1 MSYLVFARKYRPQTF
16 ASVTGQEHITRS
28 LINAIKRDKIAHAF
42 LFSGPRGVGKT
53 SIARIFAK
61 SLNCI
66 HGPTPTPCLEC
77 VNCKEITEGTS
88 LAVREMDGA
97 SNNSVDDVRE
107 LIESFQTLPPP
118 NSKYKIYIIDEVHM
132 LSISAFNALLKSLE
146 EPPANTV
153 FILATTELHKIPDTV
168 ISRCQRHDFKSLS
181 FDEIR
186 GQLKNILNNENMDI
200 DAEALRMISK
210 LSDGSM
216 RDAQSLLDRVVS
228 FCEDKK
234 ITSLETGDILGV
246 VQRAIIVELTSAI
259 VKRNAILAISI
270 LQNIFNSGANISLFL
285 DEFLSYF
292 KDLLLAKLNGL
303 DLLSSSGLDEE
314 EIKVLIDESK
324 NLSIQDIQDLFA
336 ILRDGGDRI
345 LKSSYPQYSLEAL
358 VVKMAT
364 REPVKDIAWVIA
376 SLKNKIQ
383 SVDNNKDIQLSV
395 TNLPKSIT
403 DDSSKNIVSLS
414 EKLEQKLKRKNKEK
428 QVIEV
433 NKEKNER
440 LIHDNEN
447 EFAEE
452 KKVFIPNDFVKFI
465 EKVGTKV
472 LESYIKRVEFFVNEK
487 SIKLKGISSII
498 HYFKMRESKELLLK
512 RIEEYTKSND
522 WYLQFEEVGSDDV
535 KNLDSVAEKE
545 KKNIKNIEEK
555 QKKFVYEDETF
566 KELKDIFPGTD
577 IEKII

>member
-1 MSYLVFARKYRPQTF
+1 M
-16 ASVTGQEHITRS
+16 
-28 LINAIKRDKIAHAF
+28 
-42 LFSGPRGVGKT
+42 
-53 SIARIFAK
+53 
-61 SLNCI
+61 
-66 HGPTPTPCLEC
+66 
-77 VNCKEITEGTS
+77 
-88 LAVREMDGA
+88 
-97 SNNSVDDVRE
+97 
-107 LIESFQTLPPP
+107 
-118 NSKYKIYIIDEVHM
+118 
-132 LSISAFNALLKSLE
+132 
-146 EPPANTV
+146 
-153 FILATTELHKIPDTV
+153 
-168 ISRCQRHDFKSLS
+168 
-181 FDEIR
+181 
-186 GQLKNILNNENMDI
+186 
-200 DAEALRMISK
+200 
-210 LSDGSM
+210 
-216 RDAQSLLDRVVS
+216 
-228 FCEDKK
+228 
-234 ITSLETGDILGV
+234 
-246 VQRAIIVELTSAI
+246 
-259 VKRNAILAISI
+259 
-270 LQNIFNSGANISLFL
+270 
-285 DEFLSYF
+285 
-292 KDLLLAKLNGL
+292 LAKLNGL

-545 KKNIKNIEEK
+545 KKNIKNVEEK
-555 QKKFVYEDETF
+555 QKKVVYEDETF

>member
-28 LINAIKRDKIAHAF
+28 LVNAIKRDKIAHAF

-77 VNCKEITEGTS
+77 VNCKEITAGTS

-97 SNNSVDDVRE
+97 SNNSVDDIRE
-107 LIESFQTLPPP
+107 LIESFRTLPPP

-146 EPPANTV
+146 EPPANTI
-153 FILATTELHKIPDTV
+153 FILATTELHKIPETV
-168 ISRCQRHDFKSLS
+168 ISRCQRHDFRSLS

-186 GQLKNILNNENMDI
+186 ERLKEILDEEKIKI

-234 ITSLETGDILGV
+234 ITTKETSNILGM
-246 VQRAIIVELTSAI
+246 VQRAVIVELSSAI
-259 VKRNAILAISI
+259 IKRNAILAISI
-270 LQNIFNSGANISLFL
+270 LQNIFTSASNISLFL

-292 KDLLLAKLNGL
+292 RDLLLARLNGL
-303 DLLSSSGLDEE
+303 DLLSSSGLDDE
-314 EIKVLIDESK
+314 EIKILIQES
-324 NLSIQDIQDLFA
+324 NDLSLQDIQDLFG
-336 ILRDGGDRI
+336 ILRQGVDKI
-345 LKSSYPQYSLEAL
+345 IKSSYPKYSLEAL
-358 VVKMAT
+358 VVRMAT
-364 REPVKDIAWVIA
+364 REPVKDIAWLISA
-376 SLKNKIQ
+376 FKNKIQ
-383 SVDNNKDIQLSV
+383 TISSNNIS
-395 TNLPKSIT
+395 SINI
-403 DDSSKNIVSLS
+403 DEKKIENKEGQNSSSSATSLS
-414 EKLEQKLKRKNKEK
+414 GQLEQKLQKKNSGKQVKKDNHEDKSVDLSAAVPKEK
-428 QVIEV
+428 RSFV
-433 NKEKNER
+433 
-440 LIHDNEN
+440 
-447 EFAEE
+447 AEE
-452 KKVFIPNDFVKFI
+452 FIKFI

-472 LESYIKRVEFFVNEK
+472 LESYLKRVEFVLNEK
-487 SIKLKGISSII
+487 SIKVKGATSII
-498 HYFKMRESKELLLK
+498 HYFKTSENKELLLR
-512 RIEEYTKSND
+512 RIEEFTGSKD
-522 WYLQFEEVGSDDV
+522 WYLQFEEISPKDFDSLHTVVG
-535 KNLDSVAEKE
+535 KEKE
-545 KKNIKNIEEK
+545 EEK
-555 QKKFVYEDETF
+555 KEKENEKKTVYEDSNF